1 MNSSAKGVAT
11 FATDDFA
18 GKGIT
23 LLVFIASAFD
33 TFLVCTL
40 FYQCSSGIKIFMA
53 DNCFV
58 VVCYIILVELTII
71 FMPIEIAVR
80 VGLLKNA
87 IAGVLLICKNA
98 ANAGGSPAATF
109 LGRYIF
115 FVQTFSNG
123 IRSFACKK
131 LGKDTLYDYRLLWVN
146 NDFSIFSAIP
156 IRYIP

>member
-1 MNSSAKGVAT
+1 MNSSAEGVAT

-40 FYQCSSGIKIFMA
+40 FYQCCSGIKIFMA

-71 FMPIEIAVR
+71 LMPIEIAVR
-80 VGLLKNA
+80 VGLLENT
-87 IAGVLLICKNA
+87 IAGVFLVCENA
-98 ANAGGSPAATF
+98 ADAGRSPTATF
-109 LGRYIF
+109 FGRNIF
-115 FVQTFSNG
+115 CV
-123 IRSFACKK
+123 
-131 LGKDTLYDYRLLWVN
+131 
-146 NDFSIFSAIP
+146 
-156 IRYIP
+156 

>member
-1 MNSSAKGVAT
+1 MNSSAEGVAT
-11 FATDDFA
+11 FTTDDFA
-18 GKGIT
+18 RKSIT

-71 FMPIEIAVR
+71 LMPIEIAVR

-98 ANAGGSPAATF
+98 SNAGRSPATTF

-115 FVQTFSNG
+115 CIQVFGDS
-123 IRSFACKK
+123 ICSFACKK
-131 LGKDTLYDYRLLWVN
+131 LRKDTLYDYRLLWVN
-146 NDFSIFSAIP
+146 NDFSIFPAIP